1 MKIER
6 LFKSLAFLV
15 DEYIIEFN
23 DDGEGLVTCHMQ
35 ELTPT
40 STFNEPKHVFEIND
54 RTFPSLLDKYF
65 KGDELE
71 LLEYIEDNY
80 TTWVN
85 NL

>member
-1 MKIER
+1 
-6 LFKSLAFLV
+6 
-15 DEYIIEFN
+15 
-23 DDGEGLVTCHMQ
+23 MQ
-35 ELTPT
+35 ESTPT
-40 STFNEPKHVFEIND
+40 STFNESKYVFEIND

-80 TTWVN
+80 TAWVR